1 MFQTASLFNLTGK
14 LCLSQAAGVSVLV
27 DLFCAR
33 AETGLCNKL
42 LRLGCQ
48 LPEAWQ
54 VSVKDPKL
62 MAWLHEPQLMQ
73 RDEKQIEGYSLQAQL
88 LTPLMLYHT
97 HCLDVHPHHS
107 SVCLDNL
114 LCI

>member
-1 MFQTASLFNLTGK
+1 L
-14 LCLSQAAGVSVLV
+14 LSQAAGVSVLV

-33 AETGLCNKL
+33 ADTGVCNKL

-48 LPEAWQ
+48 LPEACQ

-73 RDEKQIEGYSLQAQL
+73 RDEKQIEGYTLQATL
-88 LTPLMLYHT
+88 LTT
-97 HCLDVHPHHS
+97 PHA
-107 SVCLDNL
+107 VPYTV
-114 LCI
+114 